1 MTIDCQQDCVGWR
14 RAQIVQQEA
23 HAHTAVG
30 CAQQMLE
37 KDLACHVL
45 IPDEILHIE
54 AALSSIREG

>member
-1 MTIDCQQDCVGWR
+1 MASSAGVGWR
-14 RAQIVQQEA
+14 CPEIVQQEA
-23 HAHTAVG
+23 HTHTAVG

-54 AALSSIREG
+54 AALSRIRQG